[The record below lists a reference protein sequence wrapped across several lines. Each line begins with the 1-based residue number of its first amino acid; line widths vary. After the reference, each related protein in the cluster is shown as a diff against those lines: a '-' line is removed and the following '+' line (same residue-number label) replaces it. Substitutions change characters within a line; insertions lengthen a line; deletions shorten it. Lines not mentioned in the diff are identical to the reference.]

1 MAGMLLTTTAITI
14 TTIVPT
20 VYAEDNKVKA
30 EDDSIAQATDCD
42 DNKLDGNANVNGDFC
57 SNFARAT
64 TIGTYPLGQQA
75 LGITTLFLLHFFYTP
90 FIILPVLQVSLH
102 V

>member
-1 MAGMLLTTTAITI
+1 MRYNYSGRNIPIVLSNNNFLMACMLLTTTAITI

-42 DNKLDGNANVNGDFC
+42 DNELDGNANVNGDFC
-57 SNFARAT
+57 SNFASV
-64 TIGTYPLGQQA
+64 GP
-75 LGITTLFLLHFFYTP
+75 P
-90 FIILPVLQVSLH
+90 P
-102 V
+102 

>member
-1 MAGMLLTTTAITI
+1 MLLTTTAITI

-42 DNKLDGNANVNGDFC
+42 DNELDGNANVNGDFC

-64 TIGTYPLGQQA
+64 TIGTYPPSGNKLWESQPFFA
-75 LGITTLFLLHFFYTP
+75 TLLLHTFYH
-90 FIILPVLQVSLH
+90 FKVLQVSLH